1 MLIPV
6 KNHRVNPK
14 KLLHSKW
21 TAVKPVQKERH
32 FIVVKLIDDVN
43 IAGQLDQVVIEA
55 VLTKRQWTCQWQK
68 LLDPAVWMQGW
79 K

>member
-1 MLIPV
+1 
-6 KNHRVNPK
+6 
-14 KLLHSKW
+14 
-21 TAVKPVQKERH
+21 
-32 FIVVKLIDDVN
+32 VVKLIDDVN

-68 LLDPAVWMQGW
+68 LLDPAVWIQGW